1 MSAETHDADLLQ
13 GVAELLAAEGV
24 GVYSP
29 SAPLPVGATGIV
41 LGRMPDGPDRALCLT
56 PYPVADDDSTD
67 SVTGI
72 QVRMRAGVNPLDV
85 VQLANSVFTVLHN
98 RRRWTANGVWVEISW
113 RNSQAWIGQDSRGRE
128 ELAANYYFRTLRT
141 GAPHLND

>member
-1 MSAETHDADLLQ
+1 MSGGTHDADLLV

-29 SAPLPVGATGIV
+29 DAPLPAGVTGVV
-41 LGRMPDGPDRALCLT
+41 LGRVPDGPDRALGLT

-72 QVRMRAGVNPLDV
+72 QARMRAGPNPLDV
-85 VQLANSVFTVLHN
+85 VALADRVFNVLHN
-98 RRRWTANGVWVEISW
+98 RRSWDAHGVRVEISW

-128 ELAANYYFRTLRT
+128 ELTSNYYFRTVRS
-141 GAPHLND
+141 GIHLND

>member
-13 GVAELLAAEGV
+13 GVAELLALEGV
-24 GVYSP
+24 GVYLP
-29 SAPLPVGATGIV
+29 SAALPADATGIV
-41 LGRMPDGPDRALCLT
+41 LGRVTDGPDRVIGLT

-72 QVRMRAGVNPLDV
+72 QARMRAGVNPLDV
-85 VQLANSVFTVLHN
+85 VQLANDVFTALHN
-98 RRRWTANGVWVEISW
+98 RRSYDAHGVRVEISW

-128 ELAANYYFRTLRT
+128 ELTSNYYFRTVRS
-141 GAPHLND
+141 GIRLND

>member
-1 MSAETHDADLLQ
+1 MSGETHDVDLLV
-13 GVAELLAAEGV
+13 GVAELLAAEDV

-29 SAPLPVGATGIV
+29 SGALPADGTGIV
-41 LGRMPDGPDRALCLT
+41 LGRVPDGPDRVLGLT

-72 QVRMRAGVNPLDV
+72 QVRMRAGTDPLDL

-98 RRRWTANGVWVEISW
+98 RLSWDARSVRVEISW
-113 RNSQAWIGQDSRGRE
+113 RASQAWIGQDSRGRM
-128 ELAANYYFRTLRT
+128 ELTGNYYFRTVRF
-141 GAPHLND
+141 GSHLND